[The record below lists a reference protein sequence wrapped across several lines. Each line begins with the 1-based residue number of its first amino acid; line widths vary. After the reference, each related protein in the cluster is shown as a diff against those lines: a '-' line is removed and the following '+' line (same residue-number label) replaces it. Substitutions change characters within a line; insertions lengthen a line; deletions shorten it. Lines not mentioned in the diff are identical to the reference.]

1 MTGITDP
8 EVLAYIR
15 KVDAFEDAG
24 QTPPTPAQQRQ
35 AYDRMCAAFQGEGP
49 RDVTVTDAHLSAL
62 APARDIPIRRYCPA
76 SASSPKGTALLYL
89 HGGGFI
95 LGGLESHDTVCA
107 ELASRCG
114 IEVVA
119 ADYRLAPE
127 NTYPAALDD
136 TEAVY
141 RMLAADVG
149 KIVVGGDSAGANLAV
164 ALCLRARRKAFAMPA
179 GQLLIYP
186 TLGRDM
192 SAGSYMEH
200 RNAPMLTR
208 DDCVHF
214 YALYSGKSAPD
225 MPRDPELFPLL
236 ADNLTGLPPAAVFT
250 ADVDPLRD
258 DGMAFCRRLR
268 HEGIKASCMNE
279 QQLVHGYLR
288 ARHSCARASAS
299 FDRICA
305 ALGKLAAGET
315 VG

>member
-24 QTPPTPAQQRQ
+24 QPPDTPAQQRLT
-35 AYDRMCAAFQGEGP
+35 YDRMCAAFQGERPQG
-49 RDVTVTDAHLSAL
+49 VTVTDDRLSAE
-62 APARDIPIRRYCPA
+62 APARDIPIRHYRPA
-76 SASSPKGTALLYL
+76 SVGHPTGTAMVYL

-114 IEVVA
+114 IDVVA
-119 ADYRLAPE
+119 VDYRLAPE
-127 NTYPAALDD
+127 NPYPAALDD
-136 TEAVY
+136 AEAVY
-141 RMLAADVG
+141 RWLAADAG
-149 KIVVGGDSAGANLAV
+149 RIIVGGDSAGANLAV
-164 ALCLRARRKAFAMPA
+164 ALCLRARGKAFAMPA

-186 TLGRDM
+186 TLGSDM
-192 SAGSYMEH
+192 SAGSYVEH

-214 YALYSGKSAPD
+214 YALYSGKDAPD
-225 MPRDPELFPLL
+225 MPRDPEMFPLL
-236 ADNLTGLPPAAVFT
+236 AESLAGLPPAAIFT

-258 DGMAFCRRLR
+258 DGLAYCGRLR
-268 HEGIKASCMNE
+268 HEGVDASCVNE
-279 QQLVHGYLR
+279 EQLVHGYLR
-288 ARHSCARASAS
+288 ARHSCTRASNS

-305 ALGKLAAGET
+305 ALGKLVAGET
-315 VG
+315 VA